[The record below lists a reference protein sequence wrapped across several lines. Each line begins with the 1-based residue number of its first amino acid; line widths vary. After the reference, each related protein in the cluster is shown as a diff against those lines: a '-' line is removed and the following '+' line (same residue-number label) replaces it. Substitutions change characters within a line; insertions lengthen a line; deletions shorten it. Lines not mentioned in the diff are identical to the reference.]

1 MNKLFACLALAFIA
15 PIFGSLYAD
24 DDSSGEPEQYEPP
37 PPVGMDVDYLAPPKE
52 KLIIGFRILSG
63 PKVSYSG
70 GAGGII
76 PSGDNPTPDVNGI
89 RRYNDGF
96 VDPDARTD
104 AVTGLPLQQSPR
116 GDGRSNT
123 WSFDSASQIDN
134 TTQVNG
140 TPIGGVDMHSY
151 SGTITGTNSG
161 SGRAASGA
169 GFELTFDRD
178 FGWHWGRVQFDVIGG
193 LGMNKINYSRTS
205 TVAGM
210 MTVSTDA
217 YQTYNAQLDGNDDPL
232 NDTNGNE
239 FYGELNSTNLA
250 PGTTPTSS
258 ATNTPGSLPPPTG
271 VNGVAPV
278 SAAPN
283 QPPPYTAPSSGTDS
297 NNQTVDNSTLIASS
311 PIASTTAL
319 PVPILVTEQV
329 NIIGAYYTLRAG
341 IQMSVPITQRF
352 SVNMSGGPALVYV
365 GTNLTVDQT
374 ITPPTGSPIS
384 STVTDDYSTALPA
397 YFGDANIDYSVT
409 DTTDVYLGAAFQS
422 STSYNQTINNP
433 NGSYTDKVDF
443 GNQEGVRGGISFKF

>member
-1 MNKLFACLALAFIA
+1 MNKLFACLVLAFIA

-24 DDSSGEPEQYEPP
+24 DDGSGEPEQYEPP

-63 PKVSYSG
+63 PKVSYAG

-96 VDPDARTD
+96 VDPDNRTD

-123 WSFDSASQIDN
+123 WSFDAQSQVDGN
-134 TTQVNG
+134 TPDG
-140 TPIGGVDMHSY
+140 GGGVDMHSY
-151 SGTITGTNSG
+151 SATIDGNNSG

-193 LGMNKINYSRTS
+193 LGMNKISYSRTN

-210 MTVSTDA
+210 MTVSTDV
-217 YQTYNAQLDGNDDPL
+217 YQTYNAQTDANGDPL

-239 FYGELNSTNLA
+239 FYGELNAQNNPSGTPLSTA
-250 PGTTPTSS
+250 
-258 ATNTPGSLPPPTG
+258 ANTPGNLAPPTG

-278 SAAPN
+278 SAIPN
-283 QPPPYTAPSSGTDS
+283 QPPPYTAPSTTTDTTG
-297 NNQTVDNSTLIASS
+297 NTVDNSTLIASS
-311 PIASTTAL
+311 PIASSTAA
-319 PVPILVTEQV
+319 PVPILVTEQAS
-329 NIIGAYYTLRAG
+329 IIGAYYTLRTG
-341 IQMSVPITQRF
+341 IQMTVPITQRF
-352 SVNMSGGPALVYV
+352 SMSVSGGPALVYV
-365 GTNLTVDQT
+365 GTEFTVDQT
-374 ITPPTGSPIS
+374 ITPPTGSPIT
-384 STVTDDYSTALPA
+384 STVSDDYSTALPA